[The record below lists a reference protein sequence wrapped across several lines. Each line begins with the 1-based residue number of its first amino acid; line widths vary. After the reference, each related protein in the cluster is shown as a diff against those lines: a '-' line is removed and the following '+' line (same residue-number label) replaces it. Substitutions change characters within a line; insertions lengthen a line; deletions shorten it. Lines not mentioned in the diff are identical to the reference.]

1 MPSASRA
8 CRAAVRSRVAG
19 YGSAVGETEE
29 GEAATFVRT
38 AVRDAVGWI
47 EFDRPPVNAFEWTM
61 VRQVATAL
69 DAFEVD
75 PDVRV
80 LVLASALG
88 RYFSTGADLATF
100 RDMDEEGMDRWC
112 ELVHGIVGKL
122 RGSAKPI
129 LAAIGGVAVGGGL
142 EMALH
147 CDVRFVARGARLGQ
161 PEINI
166 NFIPPVGATQALV
179 RLIGRPA
186 AVRYL
191 YDGTLLDAERA
202 REIGL
207 VDEVVEPGELRAHVQ
222 AYAATLATK
231 PPEALTA
238 IRRAITLG
246 GGMTFEDGLA
256 LERRLAVALAG
267 TANFHE
273 GVTAFLE
280 KRPPS
285 WQR

>member
-1 MPSASRA
+1 VGGTDEGGT
-8 CRAAVRSRVAG
+8 AA
-19 YGSAVGETEE
+19 
-29 GEAATFVRT
+29 FVRT
-38 AVRDAVGWI
+38 AVSDSVGWI

-61 VRQVATAL
+61 VGQVAHAL
-69 DAFEVD
+69 DAFAVD
-75 PDVRV
+75 PQVRV
-80 LVLASALG
+80 LVLASTLE
-88 RYFSTGADLATF
+88 RYFSAGADLATF
-100 RDMDEEGMDRWC
+100 RGLGEEGMDRWC
-112 ELVHGIVGKL
+112 ELVHGIVEKL

-147 CDVRFVARGARLGQ
+147 CDVRFASRDARLGQ

-186 AVRYL
+186 ALRYL
-191 YDGTLLDAERA
+191 YDGALLDAQQA

-207 VDEVVEPGELRAHVQ
+207 VDEVIESGELRARVQ
-222 AYAATLATK
+222 TYATELAAK

-238 IRRAITLG
+238 IRRSITLG
-246 GGMTFEDGLA
+246 GGMTFEEGLA

-267 TANFHE
+267 TANFQE
-273 GVTAFLE
+273 GIAAFLE
-280 KRPPS
+280 KRPAI

>member
-1 MPSASRA
+1 MAVV
-8 CRAAVRSRVAG
+8 AAEMAH
-19 YGSAVGETEE
+19 YGAAVGETKE
-29 GEAATFVRT
+29 GGAAVFVRT

-61 VRQVATAL
+61 VGQVTDAL
-69 DAFEVD
+69 DAFAVD
-75 PDVRV
+75 PQVRV
-80 LVLASALG
+80 LVLASALE
-88 RYFSTGADLATF
+88 RYFSTGADLETF
-100 RDMDEEGMDRWC
+100 RDLGEEGMDRWC

-122 RGSAKPI
+122 QGSAKPI

-147 CDVRFVARGARLGQ
+147 CDVRFATRDARLGQ

-186 AVRYL
+186 ALRYL
-191 YDGTLLDAERA
+191 YDGTLLDAQRA
-202 REIGL
+202 QEIGL

-222 AYAATLATK
+222 AYAVRLAAK

-238 IRRAITLG
+238 IRRSITLG
-246 GGMTFEDGLA
+246 GGMSFEDGLA

-267 TANFHE
+267 TANFRE
-273 GVTAFLE
+273 GIAAFLE

>member
-1 MPSASRA
+1 V
-8 CRAAVRSRVAG
+8 AVVVAG
-19 YGSAVGETEE
+19 VAHYGAAVGETKA
-29 GEAATFVRT
+29 GGAAVFVRT

-61 VRQVATAL
+61 VGQV
-69 DAFEVD
+69 
-75 PDVRV
+75 
-80 LVLASALG
+80 
-88 RYFSTGADLATF
+88 TGA
-100 RDMDEEGMDRWC
+100 
-112 ELVHGIVGKL
+112 
-122 RGSAKPI
+122 RGD
-129 LAAIGGVAVGGGL
+129 GRCGRRRGL

-147 CDVRFVARGARLGQ
+147 CHVRFATRDARLGQ

-186 AVRYL
+186 ALRYL
-191 YDGTLLDAERA
+191 YDGTLLDAQRA
-202 REIGL
+202 KEIGL

-222 AYAATLATK
+222 TYAVRLAAK

-238 IRRAITLG
+238 IRRSITLG
-246 GGMTFEDGLA
+246 GGMSFEDGLA

-267 TANFHE
+267 TANFRE
-273 GVTAFLE
+273 GIAAFLE